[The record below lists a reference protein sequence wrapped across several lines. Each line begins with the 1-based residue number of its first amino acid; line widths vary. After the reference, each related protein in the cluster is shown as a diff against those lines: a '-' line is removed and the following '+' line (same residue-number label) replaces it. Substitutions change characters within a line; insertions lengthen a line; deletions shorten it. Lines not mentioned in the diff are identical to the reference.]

1 MLENYHLNIVFEC
14 FLDCDLMF
22 PSQGTLKSHSEKHQK
37 WPKRRSHKNA
47 AAAEAVIPRNSTPDC
62 KKCHFCEEEFESLQG
77 IVEHAN
83 RVHFEDLLMD
93 WVACNFC
100 SVYYPTKSDLK
111 NHVQKCERSRTN
123 QNSTETV
130 DNGPSQ
136 VNR

>member
-1 MLENYHLNIVFEC
+1 
-14 FLDCDLMF
+14 MF
-22 PSQGTLKSHSEKHQK
+22 PSQGSLKSHSEKHQK

-47 AAAEAVIPRNSTPDC
+47 AETVIPRDSTLDL
-62 KKCHFCEEEFESLQG
+62 KKCNFCEEEFESLQG

-100 SVYYPTKSDLK
+100 TVYFPTKSDLK
-111 NHVQKCERSRTN
+111 NHVQTCSAAARSSSARNN
-123 QNSTETV
+123 QNSTETI
-130 DNGPSQ
+130 DSGSSH